1 MIDSLIIAFA
11 TYSRIPM
18 PNAEW
23 NEKNMKYAMCFF
35 PLIGVV
41 IGALEFLIWKA
52 GSVLQTYNTITAFF
66 LLLVP
71 VLLTGGIHLDGLFDT
86 EDALHSYGD
95 KERKLE
101 ILKDPHVGAF
111 AVIYG
116 VMYILGAYALFTQ
129 IDLPALV
136 ATCFGFIISR
146 ALSGYSV
153 VSFTKAK
160 KDGMVSIFS
169 KRADKRVR
177 TVLIVAVFMTVLYM
191 FVLFSYKGVSFL
203 YPAVVT
209 AMAAISFFRYK
220 YRIVTQFGG
229 TTGDLCGYFLCNCEF
244 LILLGSV
251 MTTRLIS
258 YLQVA

>member
-18 PNAEW
+18 PNADW

-41 IGALEFLIWKA
+41 IGAMEFLVWKA
-52 GSVLQTYNTITAFF
+52 CSVLQTYNTITALF

-71 VLLTGGIHLDGLFDT
+71 VLVTGGIHLDGMFDT
-86 EDALHSYGD
+86 EDAIHSYGD
-95 KERKLE
+95 KEKKLE

-116 VMYILGAYALFTQ
+116 VMYLLGAYALFTQ
-129 IDLPALV
+129 MDLHALV
-136 ATCFGFIISR
+136 STCFGLVLSR
-146 ALSGYSV
+146 ELSGFSV
-153 VSFTKAK
+153 VSFKKAK
-160 KDGMVSIFS
+160 SDGMVSVFS

-177 TVLIVAVFMTVLYM
+177 TVLIVAIFMTELYM
-191 FVLFSYKGVSFL
+191 FVLYSYKGVSLL

-209 AMAAISFFRYK
+209 AMSAVSFLRYK
-220 YRIVTQFGG
+220 YRIVPQFGG

-251 MTTRLIS
+251 MVSRAIS
-258 YLQVA
+258 YLQVV